1 MPSNR
6 ILTHSSQASVDERL
20 FSFFHHE
27 ENFAVREAL
36 TVHHWTARLSAAEG
50 LTYAVLT
57 AVNDFGHHIVIS
69 VGVRLLPMPRTER
82 IERTA
87 LPSRVKD
94 ILLELVAVAHFVA
107 STGEEE

>member
-1 MPSNR
+1 V
-6 ILTHSSQASVDERL
+6 QVDERL

-36 TVHHWTARLSAAEG
+36 TIHHWTARLTSSEG

-57 AVNDFGHHIVIS
+57 AVNDFGHHIIVS
-69 VGVRLLPMPRTER
+69 VGVRLLPMPHTER

-87 LPSRVKD
+87 LPSRAKD
-94 ILLELVAVAHFVA
+94 VLLELIAITHFVA
-107 STGEEE
+107 GTTEEE